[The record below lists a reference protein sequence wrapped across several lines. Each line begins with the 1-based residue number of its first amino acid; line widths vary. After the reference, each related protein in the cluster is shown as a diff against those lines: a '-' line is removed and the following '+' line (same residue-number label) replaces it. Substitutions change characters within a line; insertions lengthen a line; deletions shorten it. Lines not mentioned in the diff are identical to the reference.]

1 MAHFAE
7 LDVNNNV
14 LRVIVVSNNDIKDEN
29 GNESEAIGVAFC
41 EGLKIS
47 ETTTWKQ
54 CSYNKTFRLNYPGP
68 GWIYDPVL
76 DVFHAPKPFPSWT
89 LNMTTGV
96 WQAPVARPDN
106 NDADVRFEWDETN
119 QAWIRYNKVGEEWVR
134 A

>member
-41 EGLKIS
+41 EGLRIS

-54 CSYNKTFRLNYPGP
+54 G
-68 GWIYDPVL
+68 
-76 DVFHAPKPFPSWT
+76 
-89 LNMTTGV
+89 
-96 WQAPVARPDN
+96 
-106 NDADVRFEWDETN
+106 
-119 QAWIRYNKVGEEWVR
+119 
-134 A
+134 